1 MLFRSNVL
9 NIHTIAEDYK
19 KQGYYIFLT
28 GTEGHPEVI
37 GTKSH
42 CGENFSLIS
51 LEKDIEKAIKNFEK
65 TNINKLLLISQTTY
79 STKKFDEVR
88 KKLEEKISKNVNL
101 VIKNTICLATEQNQK
116 EAKEISSKVDMS
128 IVIGGKNSSNTRK
141 LYEIAKEECKNTILI
156 ESKIELE
163 ETKFDNIEKIG
174 IMAGA
179 STSHESINEI
189 IDFLNVK

>member
-1 MLFRSNVL
+1 MAF
-9 NIHTIAEDYK
+9 
-19 KQGYYIFLT
+19 
-28 GTEGHPEVI
+28 
-37 GTKSH
+37 
-42 CGENFSLIS
+42 
-51 LEKDIEKAIKNFEK
+51 
-65 TNINKLLLISQTTY
+65 
-79 STKKFDEVR
+79 
-88 KKLEEKISKNVNL
+88 
-101 VIKNTICLATEQNQK
+101 
-116 EAKEISSKVDMS
+116 S